1 MPQDETVP
9 LQGFLKA
16 ISFSLNQF
24 RLYSESHPIVV
35 ESLNRLHRE
44 LGSVFQS
51 REKIVLGH
59 LRDTLVVD
67 GKLVT
72 KKDPALL
79 DLAKTLTR
87 LNIEAV
93 TFEKGM
99 SAEEFSAFIKL
110 LGMRPKDLETQGG
123 FKKIFEVKSFKQI
136 KLSSGK
142 FQLVEDG
149 QAVLDE
155 SSDTGAGSG
164 GGKGDGEGK
173 GAGLGPG
180 TGSDGTPGES
190 KAEDASTAKRPF
202 SIFDVIQEIRSQH
215 QDPARPLPPIELDC
229 EKVVVQL
236 EKQPQEL
243 AQAAVEKIHD
253 PAQMESVIRSIVRH
267 LTEGLISFLV
277 DNAKDITRA
286 LEKFSK
292 EIEKAIHKTLGDQA
306 ESGVKDKIAHVFQ
319 EAIDQHRIQMA
330 VKTFEKNRQDP
341 KPVQKIIQKLF
352 SKEDVRDRL
361 LPELQT
367 KLVGAGFDKRHLEN
381 IVDDLDEKAAKK
393 KSKVSIDAEELA
405 ELKRKAA
412 LSDQGGIAE
421 ARQEIQKLKIEKKKI
436 SDEKERVDSVI
447 RNLAEGLVVVDQQG
461 KVVLMNPAAEHL
473 LGLRQADKIG
483 KKISEGLKEEHILSM
498 TQGNLSD
505 KQEELSKEVLLQGVN
520 EETKRV
526 LQAST
531 AVVENED
538 GHTVGMVAVLSDI
551 TKQKEVEAMKT
562 QFVSNVSHE
571 LRTPLVAIQKSLG
584 LILGREV
591 GEVTPEQEKF
601 LTMAHRNIERLSRL
615 INDLL
620 DVAKLEARK
629 MNLQPK
635 VVPIQSLV
643 NMVVSTMDTWLKDK
657 KITVETKYPDKPVE
671 IEADAD
677 RLTQVLTNLMGNA
690 VKYTPEGGH
699 VVIEVKDPPDSIKI
713 ANSDCIEIGVK
724 DNGIGIAPEDQKK
737 IFDKFVQV
745 SLAQPAGVSSTG
757 LGLTIV
763 KEIIELHSGAMFLES
778 EAGKGSRFF
787 FQVPK
792 RFQQREDIPSGL

>member
-1 MPQDETVP
+1 MPQDEAIP
-9 LQGFLKA
+9 LLGFLKA

-35 ESLNRLHRE
+35 ESINRLQRE
-44 LGSVFQS
+44 LVSVFQT

-79 DLAKTLTR
+79 DLSKTFSR
-87 LNIEAV
+87 LNIEAI

-99 SAEEFSAFIKL
+99 SSEEFSAFIKL
-110 LGMRPKDLETQGG
+110 LGMRPKDLESHGG
-123 FKKIFEVKSFKQI
+123 FKKIFEARAFKRI
-136 KLSSGK
+136 KLASGT
-142 FQLVEDG
+142 FQLVEEG
-149 QAVLDE
+149 QAVLEDTPASHDE
-155 SSDTGAGSG
+155 TSPPESAAEFSGEGSG
-164 GGKGDGEGK
+164 GGTGEGQ
-173 GAGLGPG
+173 GANGAVQ
-180 TGSDGTPGES
+180 
-190 KAEDASTAKRPF
+190 KPF
-202 SIFDVIQEIRSQH
+202 SIFDVIQEIRARH
-215 QDPARPLPPIELDC
+215 QDPSRPLPPIELDC

-243 AQAAVEKIHD
+243 AQAAVEKIQD

-267 LTEGLISFLV
+267 LTEGLVSFLV

-306 ESGVKDKIAHVFQ
+306 TGGAKEKIASVFQ
-319 EAIDQHRIQMA
+319 EAIDHHRVQMA
-330 VKTFEKNRQDP
+330 VKTFEKNREDP

-352 SKEDVRDRL
+352 QKEDVRDRL
-361 LPELQT
+361 LPELRSQ
-367 KLVGAGFDKRHLEN
+367 LVGAGFDKRQLEN
-381 IVDDLDEKAAKK
+381 IMDGLDEKAAKK

-405 ELKRKAA
+405 ELKRKAELA
-412 LSDQGGIAE
+412 DQGDLAT
-421 ARQEIQKLKIEKKKI
+421 AQQEIQKLKVEKKKVL
-436 SDEKERVDSVI
+436 DEKERVDAVI

-473 LGLRQADKIG
+473 LGLRQSDKLG
-483 KKISEGLKEEHILSM
+483 KKLSEGLKEEHVLSM
-498 TQGNLSD
+498 TQGNLGEHSGGGV
-505 KQEELSKEVLLQGVN
+505 SKDVMLEGLN

-531 AVVENED
+531 AVVENEN
-538 GHTVGMVAVLSDI
+538 GQTVGMVAVLSDI

-591 GEVTPEQEKF
+591 GEVTPEQERF

-635 VVPIQSLV
+635 VVPIQGLV
-643 NMVVSTMDTWLKDK
+643 NMVVSTMETWLKDK
-657 KITVETKYPDKPVE
+657 KIIVETKFPNFPVE

-677 RLTQVLTNLMGNA
+677 RLTQVLTNLLGNA
-690 VKYTPEGGH
+690 VKYTPEGGQ
-699 VVIEVKDPPDSIKI
+699 VVIEMKDPASPVKI
-713 ANSDCIEIGVK
+713 SDPDCIEIGVK

-778 EAGKGSRFF
+778 EEGKGSRFY
-787 FQVPK
+787 FQIPK
-792 RFQQREDIPSGL
+792 KFRQREDIPSRF